1 MLDKVNQHIQ
11 QTQLSSGRENH
22 QIYLFA
28 VDSQLNSNS
37 TKLRAYF
44 FCGHSVV
51 QTNAQ
56 CFVYDEP
63 SIFKKG
69 DFITSFMN
77 NPLLTISYH
86 F

>member
-1 MLDKVNQHIQ
+1 MLDKVNQYIQ

-44 FCGHSVV
+44 FADTVLYKLMHHVL
-51 QTNAQ
+51 
-56 CFVYDEP
+56 YM
-63 SIFKKG
+63 
-69 DFITSFMN
+69 MN
-77 NPLLTISYH
+77 PQSLKREIS
-86 F
+86 